1 MATNQYERQSAKYI
15 TVELGIAH
23 IGTGNG
29 YTAVVPRGA
38 QIVSI
43 RADVSTA
50 FNSATTTT
58 LSLSDG
64 TTTFISAEDAKTAG
78 PVTVD
83 VASKYFPDGGTLTIS
98 MAETG
103 ATATAGKA
111 CVSIGYTQVGNGCSI
126 QE

>member
-1 MATNQYERQSAKYI
+1 MATAIKELQYPLVALADLS
-15 TVELGIAH
+15 IAN

-29 YTAVVPRGA
+29 YTLSLPAGAVLVDIKA
-38 QIVSI
+38 VIT
-43 RADVSTA
+43 TA

-78 PVTVD
+78 AVAVD
-83 VASKYFPDGGTLTIS
+83 RVVKEYASGGTLTIS

-103 ATATAGKA
+103 ATASAGA
-111 CVSIGYTQVGNGCSI
+111 GMVAISYVIVNRQNENRG
-126 QE
+126 

>member
-1 MATNQYERQSAKYI
+1 MATNAYERQPAKYI
-15 TVELGIAH
+15 TVELGIAN

-38 QIVSI
+38 QIVNI

-111 CVSIGYTQVGNGCSI
+111 CVSIGYTQVGNGMDI